1 MNRWIA
7 LAALVAIGA
16 SVGCT
21 TTPRNTY
28 GTPYVAP
35 AYPATTYGQQAYPA
49 TTQYVAPTYQPV
61 PGPVAQPPQVVYQ
74 QPAPVA
80 TPAPQIIYP
89 QPAVGYAP
97 PANYVTPASAC
108 TPCTPAPVC
117 TCR

>member
-74 QPAPVA
+74 QPAAGRHACAANHLPRSRRWA
-80 TPAPQIIYP
+80 MRR
-89 QPAVGYAP
+89 QP
-97 PANYVTPASAC
+97 TM
-108 TPCTPAPVC
+108 
-117 TCR
+117 